1 LKKENN
7 PSTLCG
13 WQQYGEC
20 WRSGAMK
27 IGFLGAGKMAEA
39 IMAGLIHA
47 KHVEA
52 HEIFASDLNTD
63 RRAALK
69 HDHNINTYSKNVLI
83 PEMAEILFLAVKPQQ
98 MDEVLAEISGV
109 VTEKHLVISIAAGRK
124 LAGLEHALPGVRMV
138 RVMPNLCCLVG
149 QAMSAYC
156 AGAKATAE
164 DRKTVA
170 GLLNCVGRAVELPE
184 EQFDAV
190 TALSGSGPAFF
201 AFLMQAMAEAAVRE
215 GLTPEHARL
224 LAAQTMLGTAKLLLE
239 KDTPADEL
247 IASVRSAKG
256 TTDAGLKILE
266 SSSIQ
271 SLLADVIQAAAR
283 RSRELAG

>member
-1 LKKENN
+1 M
-7 PSTLCG
+7 G
-13 WQQYGEC
+13 
-20 WRSGAMK
+20 
-27 IGFLGAGKMAEA
+27 
-39 IMAGLIHA
+39 GLIHA

-52 HEIFASDLNTD
+52 HSIFASDVSAD

-83 PEMAEILFLAVKPQQ
+83 PEMADVIFLAVKPQQ

-109 VTEKHLVISIAAGRK
+109 ITDKHLVISIAAGRK
-124 LAGLEHALPGVRMV
+124 LAGLEQALPAARVV

-149 QAMSAYC
+149 QAMSAFC

-164 DRKTVA
+164 DRKAVA
-170 GLLNCVGRAVELPE
+170 GLLNCVGKSVELPE
-184 EQFDAV
+184 DQFDAV

-201 AFLMQAMAEAAVRE
+201 AYLMQAMADAAVQE
-215 GLTPEHARL
+215 GLTPAHARL
-224 LAAQTMLGTAKLLLE
+224 MAAQTMLGTAKLLLE
-239 KDTPADEL
+239 KDLPADEL

-266 SSSIQ
+266 PSSVRT
-271 SLLADVIQAAAR
+271 LLDEVIQAAAR

>member
-1 LKKENN
+1 
-7 PSTLCG
+7 
-13 WQQYGEC
+13 
-20 WRSGAMK
+20 MK

-39 IMAGLIHA
+39 IMSGLIHA

-52 HEIFASDLNTD
+52 HEIFASDVSPE
-63 RRAALK
+63 RRTALK
-69 HDHNINTYSKNVLI
+69 HDYNVNTYSKNSLI
-83 PEMAEILFLAVKPQQ
+83 PEMVDVIFLSTKPQQ
-98 MDEVLAEISGV
+98 MDEVLAEIAGAI
-109 VTEKHLVISIAAGRK
+109 TEKHLIISIAAGK
-124 LAGLEHALPGVRMV
+124 KVAGFEQALPKARVI

-149 QAMSAYC
+149 QAMSAFC
-156 AGAKATAE
+156 AGAKVTPE
-164 DRKTVA
+164 DRKIVT
-170 GLLNCVGRAVELPE
+170 GLLNCVGRSVELPE

-201 AFLMQAMAEAAVRE
+201 AYLMQAMADAAVGE
-215 GLTPEHARL
+215 GLTPAHARL

-239 KDTPADEL
+239 KDMPADEL

-266 SSSIQ
+266 PSSMHMV
-271 SLLADVIQAAAR
+271 LGEVIQAAAR

>member
-1 LKKENN
+1 
-7 PSTLCG
+7 
-13 WQQYGEC
+13 
-20 WRSGAMK
+20 MK
-27 IGFLGAGKMAEA
+27 IGFLGGGKMAEA
-39 IMAGLIHA
+39 IMAGLIQA

-52 HEIFASDLNTD
+52 HSIFASDVSPE

-83 PEMAEILFLAVKPQQ
+83 PEMADVIFLSIKPQQ

-109 VTEKHLVISIAAGRK
+109 ITEKHLVISIAAGRK
-124 LAGLEHALPGVRMV
+124 LSGFEQALPNARIV

-149 QAMSAYC
+149 QAMSAFC
-156 AGAKATAE
+156 AGTKASPE

-170 GLLNCVGRAVELPE
+170 GLLNCVGRSVELPE

-201 AFLMQAMAEAAVRE
+201 AYIMQAMADAAVRE
-215 GLTPEHARL
+215 GLTPAHARL

-239 KDTPADEL
+239 KDMPADEL

-266 SSSIQ
+266 SSSMQ
-271 SLLADVIQAAAR
+271 SVLEEVIQAAAR